1 MYVYIS
7 IFFFFSSNL
16 QKLDQLS
23 SGLDKSLI
31 PGFNFSDPESVTVED
46 YSAWFKQSGNR
57 IPGNFT
63 ECNLEKEMQKVKI
76 VCLLQCFFSVFGVLY
91 ITN

>member
-46 YSAWFKQSGNR
+46 YSAWFKQSGSR

-76 VCLLQCFFSVFGVLY
+76 VCLLQCFFFLY
-91 ITN
+91 LVCCT